1 MKRFILISA
10 IALAASFLCGYSI
23 AAPATDQ
30 ERTTMATLYR
40 EFKPSVIYLTDG
52 RKLNQNLTNVFLKNS
67 SLVYLKGTFTMEANM
82 DNIARVEFDDRQFD
96 VIEGQLAELV
106 DSIGSDAVYRVDY
119 LDMEAYQ
126 AGLRNNINIS
136 NISLGEQIS
145 TTTVD
150 LNNEEDYKFPLVHKY
165 FMRYRGETF
174 HVHERE
180 IWRRL
185 PKDKDVKRMFKTI
198 IGKSDFSW
206 TSDESVSELLRAI
219 VSVNKEK

>member
-1 MKRFILISA
+1 MKRFILISV
-10 IALAASFLCGYSI
+10 IALTACFANGQWSMVNG
-23 AAPATDQ
+23 Q
-30 ERTTMATLYR
+30 ERTTMATLYP

-106 DSIGSDAVYRVDY
+106 DSIGSDAIYRVDY
-119 LDMEAYQ
+119 LDMEAYE
-126 AGLRNNINIS
+126 AGLRNNVNIS

-150 LNNEEDYKFPLVHKY
+150 LNNEEDYKFPLIHKY
-165 FMRYRGETF
+165 YMRYRGETF

-219 VSVNKEK
+219 VNVNK

>member
-10 IALAASFLCGYSI
+10 IALTACFANGQWSMVNG
-23 AAPATDQ
+23 Q

-185 PKDKDVKRMFKTI
+185 SKDKDVKRMFKTI

>member
-1 MKRFILISA
+1 MKRLILISA
-10 IALAASFLCGYSI
+10 IALAASFVNGQWSMVNG
-23 AAPATDQ
+23 Q

-82 DNIARVEFDDRQFD
+82 SNIARVEFDDRQFD
-96 VIEGQLAELV
+96 VIEDQLAELV

-136 NISLGEQIS
+136 NISLGEQIT

-165 FMRYRGETF
+165 YMRDGGETF

-219 VSVNKEK
+219 VNVNKK

>member
-1 MKRFILISA
+1 MRHFILTSA
-10 IALAASFLCGYSI
+10 IVLAASSLYSV
-23 AAPATDQ
+23 ATAQ

-40 EFKPSVIYLTDG
+40 EFKPSVIYLTNG

-82 DNIARVEFDDRQFD
+82 ANIARVEFDDRQFD
-96 VIEGQLAELV
+96 VVDGQLAELV
-106 DSIGSDAVYRVDY
+106 DSVGANAVYRVDY
-119 LDMEAYQ
+119 LDMEAYE
-126 AGLRNNINIS
+126 AGLKNNINIS
-136 NISLGEQIS
+136 NLSLGDQIS

-150 LNNEEDYKFPLVHKY
+150 LNNEEDYKFPLIHKY
-165 FMRYRGETF
+165 YMRYGGETF

-219 VSVNKEK
+219 ISVNKAK

>member
-1 MKRFILISA
+1 MKRLILISA
-10 IALAASFLCGYSI
+10 IALAASFVNGQWSMVNG
-23 AAPATDQ
+23 Q

-82 DNIARVEFDDRQFD
+82 SNIARVEFDDRQFD
-96 VIEGQLAELV
+96 VIEDQLAELV

-136 NISLGEQIS
+136 NISLGEQIT

-165 FMRYRGETF
+165 YMRYGGETF

-219 VSVNKEK
+219 VNVNKK

>member
-1 MKRFILISA
+1 MRHFILTSA
-10 IALAASFLCGYSI
+10 IVLAASSLCSV
-23 AAPATDQ
+23 ATAQ

-40 EFKPSVIYLTDG
+40 EFKPSVIYLTNG
-52 RKLNQNLTNVFLKNS
+52 RKLNQNLTNVFLNNS

-82 DNIARVEFDDRQFD
+82 ANIARVEFDDRQFD
-96 VIEGQLAELV
+96 VVDGQLAELV
-106 DSIGSDAVYRVDY
+106 DSVGANAVYRVDY
-119 LDMEAYQ
+119 LDMEAYE
-126 AGLRNNINIS
+126 AGLKNNINIS
-136 NISLGEQIS
+136 NLSLGDQIS

-150 LNNEEDYKFPLVHKY
+150 LNNEEDYKFPLIHKY
-165 FMRYRGETF
+165 YMRYGGETF

-219 VSVNKEK
+219 ISVNKAK

>member
-1 MKRFILISA
+1 MKRLILISA
-10 IALAASFLCGYSI
+10 IALAASFVNGQWSMVNG
-23 AAPATDQ
+23 Q

-82 DNIARVEFDDRQFD
+82 SNIARVEFDDRQFD
-96 VIEGQLAELV
+96 VIEDQLAELV

-136 NISLGEQIS
+136 NISLGEQIT

-165 FMRYRGETF
+165 YMRYGGETF

-219 VSVNKEK
+219 VNVNKSK

>member
-1 MKRFILISA
+1 MKRFILISV
-10 IALAASFLCGYSI
+10 IALAACFANGHWSVVSG
-23 AAPATDQ
+23 Q
-30 ERTTMATLYR
+30 ERTTMATLYP

-96 VIEGQLAELV
+96 VIENQLAELV
-106 DSIGSDAVYRVDY
+106 DSIGNDAVYRVDF

-150 LNNEEDYKFPLVHKY
+150 LNNEEDYKFPLIHKY
-165 FMRYRGETF
+165 YMRYGGETF

-180 IWRRL
+180 ILRRL
-185 PKDKDVKRMFKTI
+185 PKDKNVKRMFKTI
-198 IGKSDFSW
+198 ISKSDFSW
-206 TSDESVSELLRAI
+206 TKDESVSELLRAI

>member
-1 MKRFILISA
+1 MKRFILISV
-10 IALAASFLCGYSI
+10 IALTACFANGQWSMVNG
-23 AAPATDQ
+23 Q
-30 ERTTMATLYR
+30 ERTTMATLYP

-106 DSIGSDAVYRVDY
+106 DSVGSDAIYRVDY

-150 LNNEEDYKFPLVHKY
+150 LNNEEDYKFPLIHKY
-165 FMRYRGETF
+165 YMRYRGETF

-219 VSVNKEK
+219 VSVNK

>member
-10 IALAASFLCGYSI
+10 IALAASFLCGNSI

-30 ERTTMATLYR
+30 ERTTMATLYP

-198 IGKSDFSW
+198 ISKSDFSW

-219 VSVNKEK
+219 VNVNKEK

>member
-1 MKRFILISA
+1 MKRFLLISA
-10 IALAASFLCGYSI
+10 IALAASFLCGSSI
-23 AAPATDQ
+23 AAQ

-52 RKLNQNLTNVFLKNS
+52 RKLNQSLTNVFLKNS

-96 VIEGQLAELV
+96 VIDGQLAELV
-106 DSIGSDAVYRVDY
+106 DSVGSDAVYRVDY
-119 LDMEAYQ
+119 LDMDAYQ

-165 FMRYRGETF
+165 YMRYGGETF

-198 IGKSDFSW
+198 ITKSDFSW

-219 VSVNKEK
+219 VSVNKSK